1 MAEKEAAKKAKA
13 AKKAATGGTKKRA
26 NEEMDAPSLPRAN
39 SVRHYIV
46 DALCAGMV
54 EREAIVAHA
63 TKASGGRVARA
74 DLVTA
79 LGKEKAV
86 SVPLWSQEDTAYT
99 WTDEGR
105 AAARAGG
112 MKIVGEAKV
121 GKR

>member
-1 MAEKEAAKKAKA
+1 MPGFCITTLLISCEEQAIPWPNTRPVSRTIRHLLVKQLQAE
-13 AKKAATGGTKKRA
+13 KAATGGTKKRA

-74 DLVTA
+74 DLVP
-79 LGKEKAV
+79 GRRG
-86 SVPLWSQEDTAYT
+86 VPW
-99 WTDEGR
+99 
-105 AAARAGG
+105 
-112 MKIVGEAKV
+112 
-121 GKR
+121 